1 MPASLFA
8 RSPALSGPHASADER
23 SPLRVIKDQL
33 PENGKDRVLA
43 VGAIKPVIAIGT
55 ARN

>member
-8 RSPALSGPHASADER
+8 RSPVLSGPLASADEW
-23 SPLRVIKDQL
+23 SPPRVFKDQL

-43 VGAIKPVIAIGT
+43 VGEIKSVIAIGT
-55 ARN
+55 TCH